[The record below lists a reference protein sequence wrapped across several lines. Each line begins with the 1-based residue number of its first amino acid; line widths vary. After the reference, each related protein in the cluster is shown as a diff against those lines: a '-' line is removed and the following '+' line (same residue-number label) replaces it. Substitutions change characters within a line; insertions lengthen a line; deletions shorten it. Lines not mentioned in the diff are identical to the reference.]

1 MTQFSIDDP
10 RRLPRIPFGPN
21 QGTAPDPQRLEIAE
35 IRRRFAAPPT
45 WSPEV
50 IEDRPVG
57 PALEPRMAAVL
68 IPLLARPH
76 GTSLL
81 LTRRSDT
88 LRHHRGQIAFPGGR
102 LEIGESPIAA
112 ALRETEEEI
121 GLSPSRIDVLG
132 TLPEYRTGTGFHV
145 VPVVAE
151 VASEVAA
158 SDLVPAPSEVA
169 EIFEVPLVFLMD
181 PQNHQRRIVHWVD
194 GERQRSRSFL
204 AMPWR
209 PDPEATDEYFIWGAT
224 AAMLRNFYRFLA
236 A

>member
-1 MTQFSIDDP
+1 MSRFRIEDP
-10 RRLPRIPFGPN
+10 RALAQIPFGPDR
-21 QGTAPDPQRLEIAE
+21 GRAPDARRLEIAE
-35 IRRRFAAPPT
+35 IRRRFAAPPE
-45 WSPEV
+45 WAPEIV
-50 IEDRPVG
+50 EDPPVD
-57 PALEPRMAAVL
+57 PSLVPSMAAVL

-81 LTRRSDT
+81 LTRRSDM

-102 LEIGESPIAA
+102 LEVGESAVAA
-112 ALRETEEEI
+112 AMRETEEEI
-121 GLSPSRIDVLG
+121 GVPPSRIDVLG
-132 TLPEYRTGTGFHV
+132 SLPEYRTGTGFHV

-151 VASEVAA
+151 IASDVRAA
-158 SDLVPAPSEVA
+158 DLVPAPGEVA

-194 GERQRSRSFL
+194 EGRERSRSFL

-209 PDPEATDEYFIWGAT
+209 PDPAATDEYFIWGAT